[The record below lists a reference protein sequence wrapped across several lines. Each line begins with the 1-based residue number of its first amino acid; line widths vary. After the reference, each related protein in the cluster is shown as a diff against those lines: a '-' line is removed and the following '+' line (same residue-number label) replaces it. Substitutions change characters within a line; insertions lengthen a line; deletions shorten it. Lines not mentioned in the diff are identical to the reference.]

1 MQKKTSSTSQEDL
14 RRKAFEQQLKEHLS
28 FVDAGQLTDKIRA
41 FRELPIKGMTKQEIA
56 TEVNKVLC
64 FDTPLGMH
72 AILNPAIM
80 TYPKGTRFY
89 RVRTLE
95 QTDTVTPLRGM
106 RTESDA
112 WNPPAQFVKAGRL
125 NIEGESLLYTAPIN
139 PKVAIEE
146 MKIAENTNF
155 ALIVY
160 ESTHDI
166 NVATIGANQEI
177 SGLNPEEK
185 LKMSLINDFLT
196 HEFTRDVGIGTEYLY
211 KTSETI
217 IKDYFDLPPQVQD
230 AWCYPSV
237 AEKRNFNVCFRP
249 ENAKQ
254 KLRLVGVQI
263 VSFQRQGDG
272 VLVNAKCIASG
283 FDRNNV
289 FQYHEIGSDVQRE
302 AFPEIQPAF

>member
-1 MQKKTSSTSQEDL
+1 MRNRTQETAEEVL
-14 RRKAFEQQLKEHLS
+14 HIQAFEKKLKKHLS
-28 FVDAGQLTDKIRA
+28 FVDAGYLIDKIRE
-41 FRELPIKGMTKQEIA
+41 FRELPIKGMTKQEVA
-56 TEVNKVLC
+56 TAVNKVLC
-64 FDTPLGMH
+64 FETPSGMT
-72 AILNPAIM
+72 AILNPPIM

-89 RVRTLE
+89 RVRTLD
-95 QTDTVTPLRGM
+95 QTDTIIPLRDM
-106 RTESDA
+106 KTESDA

-139 PKVAIEE
+139 PRVAIEE
-146 MKIAENTNF
+146 MKIADNSNF

-166 NVATIGANQEI
+166 NVATIGINQEI
-177 SGLNPEEK
+177 SGLNSEEK

-211 KTSETI
+211 KISETI
-217 IKDYFDLPPQVQD
+217 IKDYFDLPPQIQD

-237 AEKRNFNVCFRP
+237 AEKRSFNVCFRP

-263 VSFQRQGDG
+263 VSFQRQGDAG
-272 VLVNAKCIASG
+272 LVNAKCIASG
-283 FDRNNV
+283 FVHNGV
-289 FQYHEIGSDVQRE
+289 FQYHEIGSDAQRE
-302 AFPEIQPAF
+302 AFPEIQAAV